1 MAGYLPVLNILLST
15 HDMPRDFSVIN
26 DIFQE
31 LRDVE
36 LALDKLTN
44 KYDLVTRDWRDPTS
58 KIRCYA
64 EFKLRTQR
72 VKELRDN
79 AWRWLKENNFQ
90 PQRHREL
97 ERGNNDDRADIP
109 ISWEA
114 EIVRL
119 RSEIED
125 AIDELRRRDRQAA
138 GQAQLAI
145 APNLYL
151 ISTADT

>member
-1 MAGYLPVLNILLST
+1 
-15 HDMPRDFSVIN
+15 MPRDFSVIN
-26 DIFQE
+26 GIYQE

-36 LALDKLTN
+36 LALDRLHN
-44 KYDLVTRDWRDPTS
+44 SYDLSNDRWRDPTS
-58 KIRCYA
+58 KVRCYA
-64 EFKLRTQR
+64 EFKVRTQR

-79 AWRWLKENNFQ
+79 AWRWLKENNLQ
-90 PQRHREL
+90 KEQHREL
-97 ERGNNDDRADIP
+97 ERCDDHHADIP
-109 ISWEA
+109 IHWEA

-151 ISTADT
+151 IHYPTRKRLV

>member
-1 MAGYLPVLNILLST
+1 
-15 HDMPRDFSVIN
+15 MPRDFSVIN
-26 DIFQE
+26 GIFQE

-44 KYDLVTRDWRDPTS
+44 KYDLINNNWRDPTS
-58 KIRCYA
+58 KVRCYA

-97 ERGNNDDRADIP
+97 ERSKQDYADIP

>member
-1 MAGYLPVLNILLST
+1 
-15 HDMPRDFSVIN
+15 MPRDFSVI
-26 DIFQE
+26 DGIFQE

-36 LALDKLTN
+36 LALDRLDDS
-44 KYDLVTRDWRDPTS
+44 YDLINNNWRDPTS
-58 KIRCYA
+58 KVRCYA
-64 EFKLRTQR
+64 EFTLRTQR

-97 ERGNNDDRADIP
+97 ERGNNDYCADIP
-109 ISWEA
+109 MSWDA
-114 EIVRL
+114 EVVRL

-125 AIDELRRRDRQAA
+125 AINELRRRDRQAA

>member
-90 PQRHREL
+90 PQRHRKL
-97 ERGNNDDRADIP
+97 ERSIHDDADIP
-109 ISWEA
+109 INWEA
-114 EIVRL
+114 DIIRL
-119 RSEIED
+119 REEIEG
-125 AIDELRRRDRQAA
+125 AINELRRRDRQAA